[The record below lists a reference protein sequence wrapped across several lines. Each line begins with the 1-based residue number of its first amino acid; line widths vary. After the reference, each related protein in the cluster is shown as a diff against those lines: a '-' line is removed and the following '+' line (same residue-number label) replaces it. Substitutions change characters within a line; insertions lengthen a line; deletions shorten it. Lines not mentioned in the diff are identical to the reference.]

1 MIQRCCL
8 CGTIYGHKAPFL
20 DTNETTGICGECYI
34 PYFKK
39 LRKQMEE
46 YYAGRVRD
54 LRGLKRTSQVVDQ
67 K

>member
-20 DTNETTGICGECYI
+20 DTNETTGMCGECYI
-34 PYFKK
+34 PYFKR

-46 YYAGRVRD
+46 YRAKQ
-54 LRGLKRTSQVVDQ
+54 LRNLERSK
-67 K
+67 

>member
-20 DTNETTGICGECYI
+20 DTNETTGMCGECYV
-34 PYFKK
+34 PYLKK
-39 LRKQMEE
+39 LRKEMEE
-46 YYAGRVRD
+46 YRANQ
-54 LRGLKRTSQVVDQ
+54 LRHLEKS